1 MAKKSLHTDVSLF
14 DYLSGALDERGARE
28 VEEHLRGC
36 KDCASV
42 ADLFSAMR
50 SETSGLKSPRTN
62 EHPDV
67 SELAR
72 FFYDRP
78 RAAGRQTAAHV
89 AACRSCA
96 AELAEFARAEREAS
110 SPPPADVAPAEI
122 PAAEIPAAEIPAGAW
137 DMIREWEEGGGAR
150 LKPLSGAARQEVF
163 AELAELLSRRKDE
176 LREMAREQVARDFD
190 RPFPDKLELVP
201 VIIVDR
207 AGQFRGVEMFE
218 KVSGPRGANVLTQVE
233 KSNRFDKKPFQ
244 AFLDFG
250 EKSYVVISD
259 LVRRDTVRLQHVTH
273 PDRSLCDTDYFI
285 IDE

>member
-1 MAKKSLHTDVSLF
+1 MAKKSSHTDVSLF
-14 DYLSGALDERGARE
+14 DYFSGALDERSTRE

-42 ADLFSAMR
+42 ADLFSSMR
-50 SETSGLKSPRTN
+50 AETSGLKSPLSN

-67 SELAR
+67 SQLAR

-89 AACRSCA
+89 ATCRSCA
-96 AELAEFARAEREAS
+96 AELAEFARAERVAS
-110 SPPPADVAPAEI
+110 SPPPADVAPAQ
-122 PAAEIPAAEIPAGAW
+122 IPAGAW
-137 DMIREWEEGGGAR
+137 DMIREWEEGGGDKPR
-150 LKPLSGAARQEVF
+150 PLSGAARQEVF

-190 RPFPDKLELVP
+190 RAFPDKLELVP

-218 KVSGPRGANVLTQVE
+218 KVSGPRGANVLKQVE

-273 PDRSLCDTDYFI
+273 PDRPLCDTDYFI

>member
-1 MAKKSLHTDVSLF
+1 MAKKSLHPDVNWF
-14 DYLSGALDERGARE
+14 DYLNGALNEESARE
-28 VEEHLRGC
+28 VKEHLSGC
-36 KDCASV
+36 KDCAPV
-42 ADLFSAMR
+42 ADIFSAIK
-50 SETSGLKSPRTN
+50 SEISDSKSQIAN
-62 EHPDV
+62 EHPDA
-67 SELAR
+67 SSLAR

-78 RAAGRQTAAHV
+78 RGASRQIAAHV
-89 AACRSCA
+89 AACRSCT
-96 AELAEFARAEREAS
+96 AELAEYARAERVAS
-110 SPPPADVAPAEI
+110 SPVPVSSAPTEI
-122 PAAEIPAAEIPAGAW
+122 PAAAW
-137 DMIREWEEGGGAR
+137 DMIREWEEKRGTGP
-150 LKPLSGAARQEVF
+150 KPLNRAASQQVF

-190 RPFPDKLELVP
+190 KAFPEKLELVP

-218 KVSGPRGANVLTQVE
+218 KVTGPRGASVLKQVE
-233 KSNRFDKKPFQ
+233 KTNRFDKKPFQ

-273 PDRSLCDTDYFI
+273 PDRPLYDTDYFI